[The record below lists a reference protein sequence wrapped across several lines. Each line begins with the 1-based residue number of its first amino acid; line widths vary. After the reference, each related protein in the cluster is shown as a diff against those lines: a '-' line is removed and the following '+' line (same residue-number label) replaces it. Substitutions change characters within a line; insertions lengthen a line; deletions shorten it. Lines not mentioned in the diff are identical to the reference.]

1 MVTMTNAEATTILMS
16 HAGSPNLMN
25 TRRPPMS
32 DATTPAVVQDAQRYD
47 WRVPSRFILPWCPTT
62 HIERLEAERDS
73 ASAAA
78 NYYMGQMCK
87 EHNEYEK
94 AIRAIEAERDALLAE
109 HEATGDIAYFLRGN
123 PSMVVTL
130 RVEGESGSITL
141 GPVIR
146 RRFLEAYDNAER
158 VLRDADV

>member
-1 MVTMTNAEATTILMS
+1 
-16 HAGSPNLMN
+16 
-25 TRRPPMS
+25 MS
-32 DATTPAVVQDAQRYD
+32 DATTPAVAPDGQRYD

-62 HIERLEAERDS
+62 HIERL
-73 ASAAA
+73 
-78 NYYMGQMCK
+78 
-87 EHNEYEK
+87 
-94 AIRAIEAERDALLAE
+94 EAERDALLAE